1 MVNKKQWDS
10 LPPAYQ
16 AAWEAAC
23 FEAHTDMC
31 AKYDALNPPA
41 LQRLLQNGAVL
52 RKFNTS
58 ILDACFKASQET
70 YAEESAKNPQFKKI
84 FEDYRAFRNM
94 EAQWFN
100 VAEQA
105 FAQYSFS
112 KKL

>member
-1 MVNKKQWDS
+1 
-10 LPPAYQ
+10 
-16 AAWEAAC
+16 
-23 FEAHTDMC
+23 MC

-41 LQRLLQNGAVL
+41 LQRLIQNGAVL
-52 RKFNTS
+52 RKFNIS
-58 ILDACFKASQET
+58 VMDACFKASQET

-84 FEDYRAFRNM
+84 FEDYRVFRNM

-105 FAQYSFS
+105 FAQYSFA

>member
-1 MVNKKQWDS
+1 
-10 LPPAYQ
+10 
-16 AAWEAAC
+16 
-23 FEAHTDMC
+23 
-31 AKYDALNPPA
+31 
-41 LQRLLQNGAVL
+41 
-52 RKFNTS
+52 
-58 ILDACFKASQET
+58 LDACFKASQET

-105 FAQYSFS
+105 FSQYSFN

>member
-1 MVNKKQWDS
+1 LVNKKQWDS

-23 FEAHTDMC
+23 LEAHTDMC

-41 LQRLLQNGAVL
+41 LQRLLQSGAVL

-58 ILDACFKASQET
+58 VMDACFKASQDT

-84 FEDYRAFRNM
+84 FDDYRAFRNM